1 MRRILSS
8 KATFFIIAVL
18 LLWTKSYLVYIFEFD
33 LGIQNSQQE
42 KLLLFNPISSILVF
56 LGVALFV
63 KGRKMGVW
71 VITIQSLMSFFLYA
85 NVMFYRFNSD
95 FITIPVLTQ
104 TSNFGSLGGSIA
116 SLAQWTDLLYTVDII
131 LLIALYVWTRKDWTV
146 SKTRFRKPLIVM
158 TAGVLAFAIN
168 LHFAE
173 KDRPQLLER
182 TFDRNYIVKYIGA
195 YNFAIYDIV
204 QNIQSS
210 TQRVLADSND
220 ITVVENYT
228 KNKFAEPNEELFG
241 VGEGKNIIKIHLE
254 SFQSFL
260 IDYEL
265 HGEEVTPFINS
276 LVNDAEHAFTYYE
289 NFFHQTEQGK
299 TADAELIVD
308 NSLYGLPQG
317 AAFVT
322 KAKNTYQSLP
332 AVLKNEQGYTNA
344 ILHGDGKSFWNRD
357 EIYKQFAIDAFFDET
372 YYDMSPENVIGY
384 GLKDKPF
391 FEESIPML
399 ESLEEP
405 FYAHLLS
412 LTHHHPYLIDEED
425 ATIDPADTGDGSV
438 DRYFQTARYLDEAL
452 EQFFIDLK
460 ESGLYED
467 SIIMMYGDHYGVSNT
482 HNEAMSQLLDQ
493 EITPFTNAQ
502 LQRVPF
508 MVRIP
513 GVESKGTISNF
524 AGQIDVMPTMLHLVG
539 IKAQDYIQLGT
550 DMFSED
556 HKQYVPFR
564 NGDFVTPEYSMI
576 QDVFY
581 DNETEEPIEPT
592 EEMLDMQETVM
603 HELELSDKVIQGDLL
618 RYYSPTENW
627 IPVDKDDYFYKGYE
641 GETTFA
647 EDYLQ
652 QQQLKEQH
660 SPVQGIEDPEERR
673 RINEGQTE

>member
-1 MRRILSS
+1 MRKILSS
-8 KATFFIIAVL
+8 KATFFIIAAL
-18 LLWTKSYLVYIFEFD
+18 LLWVKSYLVYISEFD
-33 LGIQNSQQE
+33 LGIQNIQQE
-42 KLLLFNPISSILVF
+42 KLLFFNPISSILVF
-56 LGVALFV
+56 LGIALFI
-63 KGRKMGVW
+63 KGRKMGIW
-71 VITIQSLMSFFLYA
+71 VITIQSLMTLFLYS

-116 SLAQWTDLLYTVDII
+116 SLAQWSDLLYTVDII
-131 LLIALYVWTRKDWTV
+131 LLIVLYAWTRKDWTV

-220 ITVVENYT
+220 VTVVENYT
-228 KNKFAEPNEELFG
+228 KNKFAEPDEELFG

-265 HGEEVTPFINS
+265 HGEEVTPFMNS
-276 LVNDAEHAFTYYE
+276 LVNNTEHEFTYYE

-308 NSLYGLPQG
+308 NSLFGLPQG

-344 ILHGDGKSFWNRD
+344 ILHGDGKTFWNRD
-357 EIYKQFAIDAFFDET
+357 EIYKQFAIDEFFDET

-425 ATIDPADTGDGSV
+425 ATIDPAETGDGSV

-460 ESGLYED
+460 DSGLYED
-467 SIIMMYGDHYGVSNT
+467 SIIMIYGDHYGVSNN

-513 GVESKGTISNF
+513 GVEGQGTVSNF
-524 AGQIDVMPTMLHLVG
+524 AGQVDVMPTMLHLVG

-564 NGDFVTPEYSMI
+564 NGDFITPEYSMI

-592 EEMLDMQETVM
+592 KEMLDMQETVM
-603 HELELSDKVIQGDLL
+603 YELELSDKVMQGDLL
-618 RYYSPTENW
+618 RYYSPHENW
-627 IPVDKDDYFYKGYE
+627 VPVDTDDYFYKGYD
-641 GETTFA
+641 GESTFA

-652 QQQLKEQH
+652 QQQLKEQD
-660 SPVQGIEDPEERR
+660 SSLQG
-673 RINEGQTE
+673 

>member
-1 MRRILSS
+1 MRKTLSS
-8 KATFFIIAVL
+8 KATFFIIAAL
-18 LLWTKSYLVYIFEFD
+18 FLWIKSYLVYIFEFD
-33 LGIQNSQQE
+33 LGVNNSLQE
-42 KLLLFNPISSILVF
+42 LLLLFNPISSILFF
-56 LGVALFV
+56 LGIALFI
-63 KGRKMGVW
+63 KGQKMGVW
-71 VITIQSLMSFFLYA
+71 VITIQALMTIFLYA
-85 NVMFYRFNSD
+85 NVMFYRFNND

-104 TSNFGSLGGSIA
+104 TSNFGSLGGSVA
-116 SLAQWTDLLYTVDII
+116 SLAQWSDLLYIVDIV
-131 LLIALYVWTRKDWTV
+131 LLIGLYVWTRKDWTI

-158 TAGVLAFAIN
+158 TAGILAFTVN

-173 KDRPQLLER
+173 KDRPELLKR

-204 QNIQSS
+204 QNVQSS

-241 VGEGKNIIKIHLE
+241 IGEGKNIIKIHLE
-254 SFQSFL
+254 SYQSFL

-265 HGEEVTPFINS
+265 HGKEVTPFINS
-276 LVNDAEHAFTYYE
+276 LANDQNHEFTYFE

-308 NSLYGLPQG
+308 NSLFGLPQG

-332 AVLKNEQGYTNA
+332 SVLKNEQDYTNA

-357 EIYKQFAIDAFFDET
+357 EIYKQFAIDEFFDET
-372 YYDMSPENVIGY
+372 YYDMSEDNVIGY

-391 FEESIPML
+391 FEDSVPML

-405 FYAHLLS
+405 FYAHLIS

-425 ATIDPADTGDGSV
+425 ATIAPAETGDKSV

-460 ESGLYED
+460 ESGLYDD
-467 SIIMMYGDHYGVSNT
+467 SIIMIYGDHYGVSNN
-482 HNEAMSQLLDQ
+482 HNPAMSKLLDR
-493 EITPFTNAQ
+493 EITPFESAQ

-513 GVESKGTISNF
+513 GVEGQGTVSNYS
-524 AGQIDVMPTMLHLVG
+524 GQVDVMPTMLHLVG
-539 IKAQDYIQLGT
+539 IRAQDYIQLGT
-550 DMFSED
+550 DVFSED
-556 HKQYVPFR
+556 HKQYVAFR
-564 NGDFVTPEYSMI
+564 NGDFITPEYTMV
-576 QDVFY
+576 QDTYY
-581 DNETEEPIEPT
+581 DNETEEPIEEPT
-592 EEMLDMQETVM
+592 EEMKEMRDTIL
-603 HELELSDKVIQGDLL
+603 HELGLSDKVLQGDLL
-618 RYYSPTENW
+618 RYYTPTDNW
-627 IPVDKDDYFYKGYE
+627 APVNKKDYFYSEYD
-641 GETTFA
+641 GESTFA
-647 EDYLQ
+647 EDYRKQ
-652 QQQLKEQH
+652 QAITEH
-660 SPVQGIEDPEERR
+660 SSSTNGFEIRE
-673 RINEGQTE
+673 